1 MGEFECMKNLYLN
14 LESLDDREAW
24 EEKDIMLPSYS
35 IREVRKESIE
45 SPRWLHFGAGN
56 IFKMFPARIQ
66 DELLD
71 SGLTD
76 YGVSVATSIDI
87 DGIKGQF
94 ASVDN
99 LTLAVGLRSDAQLDL
114 RVVGCVSEVLSA
126 IPSDPDWKRMS
137 RIFKDPHF
145 SLVSYT
151 ITEKGYSIY
160 DSSGT
165 FTKAVQEEMRRD
177 PYKCKH
183 LMGIT
188 CLLLYERYLAG
199 KYPLTLLSM
208 DNLSHNGSVLG
219 SAVKAYA
226 KSWVKAGF
234 MVPSFLSYIGDPTQI
249 SFPWS
254 MIDKITPAPD
264 PGVAKMLEARGFYGT
279 PEDGVTPFTFANA
292 EEAEYLVIEDSFT
305 NGRPKWDERG
315 VIFTSRDIVEKAEA
329 MKVSTCLNPLHTAL
343 AVYGCLLSYE
353 KINEEMKDPDLVN
366 LISGLSYKEGL
377 PVVVDPEIIDPR
389 TFLDTVINERFPN
402 PFLPDTPQR
411 IATDTS
417 QKISVR
423 FGNNI
428 RRYREKD
435 ETLLD
440 QLVYIPAVIAGWLR
454 YLLGVNDRGEEMALS
469 PDPMLDHLRDTM
481 SAITFGEDDENA
493 IEIALTKILS
503 NQRLFGQ
510 DLTETVLATKI
521 IQYFRMMNQGKGA
534 VRQFLQGLPRYQESS
549 DSTSEES

>member
-1 MGEFECMKNLYLN
+1 MKKLYLN
-14 LESLDDREAW
+14 LEALEDRDAW
-24 EEKDIMLPSYS
+24 EERGIKLPSYP
-35 IREVRKESIE
+35 IREVRDDSLD

-71 SGLTD
+71 CGMTD
-76 YGVSVATSIDI
+76 CGVSVATSIDI
-87 DGIKGQF
+87 DGIKAQF
-94 ASVDN
+94 AAVDN

-137 RIFKDPHF
+137 SIFKDPHF
-145 SLVSYT
+145 QLVSYT

-160 DSSGT
+160 DSSDA
-165 FTKAVQEEMRRD
+165 FTKSVQEEMSRD
-177 PYKCKH
+177 PYECKH

-188 CLLLYERYLAG
+188 CLLLYERYLTG
-199 KYPLTLLSM
+199 QRPLTLLSM

-226 KSWVKAGF
+226 KSWIEGGF
-234 MVPSFLSYIGDPTQI
+234 MKSSFMSYLEDDTQI

-264 PGVAKMLEARGFYGT
+264 PGVSKMLEDLSFYGT
-279 PEDGVTPFTFANA
+279 PEHGVAPFTFANA
-292 EEAEYLVIEDSFT
+292 EEAEYLVIEDNFT
-305 NGRPKWDERG
+305 NGRPKWDKRG
-315 VIFTSRDIVEKAEA
+315 VIFTSRDIVEKAET

-353 KINEEMKDPDLVN
+353 KINEEMKDPDLLN

-377 PVVVDPEIIDPR
+377 PVVVDPEIIDPKA
-389 TFLDTVINERFPN
+389 FLDTVIVERFPN

-428 RRYREKD
+428 LRYREKD

-454 YLLGVNDRGEEMALS
+454 YLLGVDDRGEEMVLS

-481 SAITFGEDDENA
+481 SEITFGEDDKNA

-534 VRQFLQGLPRYQESS
+534 VRQFLQGLPRYQQSD